1 MLIAIFT
8 PACLS
13 GHKCHDACS
22 KTSAKLPKQT
32 SDKISSVSPGALA
45 CFQRAPS
52 KNPAFGPLRSRCRF
66 LCRTASVYWRYG
78 MSPNRLLVQ
87 RRRLAF
93 LAREKHKKGR
103 EPGPLATSTS
113 TKQRVARMI
122 AAGIYA
128 MRRLCH
134 SVAEA
139 AREQAT
145 SGADLLLFPQQR
157 TS

>member
-1 MLIAIFT
+1 MVENEYPLLKNMLYRLNRGKCPKSLGNANRNFHSC
-8 PACLS
+8 PPLA

-32 SDKISSVSPGALA
+32 SDKISSVSLGALA

-52 KNPAFGPLRSRCRF
+52 TNPAFGPLRSRCCF

-113 TKQRVARMI
+113 TKQRVAR
-122 AAGIYA
+122 G
-128 MRRLCH
+128 
-134 SVAEA
+134 
-139 AREQAT
+139 
-145 SGADLLLFPQQR
+145 
-157 TS
+157 